1 MAMFIDTTAK
11 PGETTPLIAK
21 GTTEEKKW
29 GKSVV
34 HRALLAGFMVSLSF
48 GVTQVP

>member
-1 MAMFIDTTAK
+1 MAIVDDTTAK

-21 GTTEEKKW
+21 GTTEEKKFP
-29 GKSVV
+29 KSVV
-34 HRALLAGFMVSLSF
+34 YRALLAGFMVSLSF